1 MAHKYKPTPFKDR
14 KHLLEMIEG
23 IFKGF
28 ALLLKLFVE
37 GGFFDVSLSLTG
49 RFLLRAAYPPHWFK
63 TVSYNHT
70 LERCIG
76 AVVWVLFAYGAYLL
90 DSTLQQ
96 YT

>member
-1 MAHKYKPTPFKDR
+1 LF
-14 KHLLEMIEG
+14 EIIEG

-37 GGFFDVSLSLTG
+37 GGFFDMSLSLTG
-49 RFLLRAAYPPHWFK
+49 RFFIKTVYPPHWFK
-63 TVSYNHT
+63 KVSYNQT
-70 LERCIG
+70 FERYIG
-76 AVVWVLFAYGAYLL
+76 AVVWVLFAYGAFLL